1 MLALK
6 ETPVDRN
13 HFRPENRG
21 YHNIYHDNE
30 VNHCPGC
37 GGTSWHVG
45 RISAE
50 CAGCG
55 TAKPRVETRH
65 SETSIFQ
72 RGPQGSRIT
81 IMRGHDRPKGWR

>member
-6 ETPVDRN
+6 EPPVDRN
-13 HFRPENRG
+13 HFRPEMRG
-21 YHNIYHDNE
+21 YHNIYREGE

-37 GGTSWHVG
+37 GRTSWYLG

-55 TAKPRVETRH
+55 TAKPRAEPYH
-65 SETSIFQ
+65 PQTSIYQ
-72 RGPQGSRIT
+72 RGPAGSRIT
-81 IMRGHDRPKGWR
+81 LMPKREQPKGKR